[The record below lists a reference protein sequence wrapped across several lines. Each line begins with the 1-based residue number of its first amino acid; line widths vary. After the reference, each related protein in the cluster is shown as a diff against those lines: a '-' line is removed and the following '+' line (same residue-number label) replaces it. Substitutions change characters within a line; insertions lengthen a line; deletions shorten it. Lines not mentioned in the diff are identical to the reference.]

1 MLLAAMSGMTAPI
14 PNESRL
20 DRALA
25 GTFPASDPLPVGP
38 RPAPLVLPRS
48 EIVPGQRAP
57 HLVLPTTA
65 GTLYSLHEARPER
78 FTMVVA
84 YRGLHSPEC
93 RTYLRR
99 LHRLAPRYAE
109 RGVELVAFS
118 MDGLQ
123 RARSAQSGWDLPDLT
138 IGYGASE
145 DVVCRWGLFL
155 SRSIQVGE
163 PPRFCEPG
171 LFLVRPDAVLHYA
184 SVQSMAFGR
193 PDLELLL
200 PSIDVLIEED
210 RPARGSVSVR

>member
-1 MLLAAMSGMTAPI
+1 
-14 PNESRL
+14 
-20 DRALA
+20 
-25 GTFPASDPLPVGP
+25 
-38 RPAPLVLPRS
+38 
-48 EIVPGQRAP
+48 
-57 HLVLPTTA
+57 
-65 GTLYSLHEARPER
+65 
-78 FTMVVA
+78 
-84 YRGLHSPEC
+84 
-93 RTYLRR
+93 
-99 LHRLAPRYAE
+99 
-109 RGVELVAFS
+109 
-118 MDGLQ
+118 
-123 RARSAQSGWDLPDLT
+123 